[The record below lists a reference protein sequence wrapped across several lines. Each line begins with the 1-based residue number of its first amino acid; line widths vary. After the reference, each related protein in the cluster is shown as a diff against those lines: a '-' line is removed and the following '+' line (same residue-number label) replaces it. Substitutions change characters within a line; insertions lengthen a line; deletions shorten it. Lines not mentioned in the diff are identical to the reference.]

1 MFWPLKKFAFDF
13 RLASSFN
20 KITQSGVVSSTNKFR
35 IILTLSTYW
44 WHHQI
49 HQKDPKVLKTKNG
62 KVMDVCGASLVGR
75 GGGYPLKVSSWCFCI
90 VSRLSLTLH
99 AMIIRTL
106 WFPWWQD
113 ANVWLFEN
121 NLIRAAFSQGAAS
134 KKLFQRL
141 HKKWI
146 LPLSPDFSVMS
157 SSGGALSFEI
167 SKTFT

>member
-1 MFWPLKKFAFDF
+1 MTSSNTSKRPESAKNKKWQ
-13 RLASSFN
+13 SHGCVWS
-20 KITQSGVVSSTNKFR
+20 ITC
-35 IILTLSTYW
+35 W
-44 WHHQI
+44 E
-49 HQKDPKVLKTKNG
+49 
-62 KVMDVCGASLVGR
+62 
-75 GGGYPLKVSSWCFCI
+75 GGEGYPLKVSSWCFCI

-146 LPLSPDFSVMS
+146 LPLSLDFSVMS
-157 SSGGALSFEI
+157 SSGSALSFEI